1 VVRISVIMAVRGLA
15 DLAAVLECV
24 ELALEVVLLAL
35 RGKVTRVAVMVVF
48 TVVVACHLVVAAE
61 LAGLEARLL
70 AVQYLV

>member
-1 VVRISVIMAVRGLA
+1 MAVRGLA
-15 DLAAVLECV
+15 DQAAVLECV

-35 RGKVTRVAVMVVF
+35 RGKVTRVAVMAVF
-48 TVVVACHLVVAAE
+48 TGVVACHLVVAAE